1 MNYIMKNKK
10 LIIVIGIV
18 YLILMGYFTFND
30 LKIALWIYNPG
41 TAYAKVFEFLGT
53 IPMPIMGIFAC
64 VAFLMDLR
72 YDSKIK
78 KILMGFLIV
87 MNLSYFFFI
96 GAFSIRDAISS
107 MFVPFIILYALW
119 GVASFFIARKYYA
132 SDKADEFRKV
142 VRVLLAT
149 CAIGVIGLDIIK
161 TTFGR
166 PRFYLLDDPITQFK
180 YWFII
185 QSHEFNSS
193 FPSGHAAKSAMP
205 FALFVLPYLT
215 NHLKSNGSKAITLV
229 LCITFM
235 LCTMIARMMDGMHY
249 ATDVLTGAV
258 VVILTFLISKNLI
271 LDK

>member
-1 MNYIMKNKK
+1 MKNKK

-64 VAFLMDLR
+64 IAFLMDLR

-119 GVASFFIARKYYA
+119 GVASFFIARK
-132 SDKADEFRKV
+132 
-142 VRVLLAT
+142 
-149 CAIGVIGLDIIK
+149 
-161 TTFGR
+161 
-166 PRFYLLDDPITQFK
+166 
-180 YWFII
+180 
-185 QSHEFNSS
+185 
-193 FPSGHAAKSAMP
+193 
-205 FALFVLPYLT
+205 
-215 NHLKSNGSKAITLV
+215 
-229 LCITFM
+229 
-235 LCTMIARMMDGMHY
+235 
-249 ATDVLTGAV
+249 
-258 VVILTFLISKNLI
+258 
-271 LDK
+271 